1 MGTQGAKGDIMT
13 KASGRKAHSNGAALE
28 KYLENIHFREAVAA
42 GYFLH
47 WAKQNPS
54 YHGKQTKSG
63 VMFMPHKA
71 SGADWI
77 VLGSRK
83 CQWPYIAIEAKSVV
97 GNSLARSELSDDQ
110 ALHLQKA
117 MDGNQLGL
125 LIVSFTI
132 GTFAVRWSE
141 DLFTKSGAGRSLK
154 ADSLPPRVN
163 MISPVDG
170 CFLHNVMGRWWAA

>member
-1 MGTQGAKGDIMT
+1 MT
-13 KASGRKAHSNGAALE
+13 KQTSGRKAHSNGAALE

-77 VLGSRK
+77 VLGGRK

-125 LIVSFTI
+125 LVVSFTI

-154 ADSLPPRVN
+154 ADSLPRRVN
-163 MISPVDG
+163 MISLVDG
-170 CFLHNVMGRWWAA
+170 CFLHNVMARW

>member
-1 MGTQGAKGDIMT
+1 MT

-77 VLGSRK
+77 VLGGRK
-83 CQWPYIAIEAKSVV
+83 CQWPYIEIEAKSVV
-97 GNSLARSELSDDQ
+97 GNSLARSELSDEQ

-154 ADSLPPRVN
+154 ADSLPRRVN
-163 MISPVDG
+163 MISLVDG
-170 CFLHNVMGRWWAA
+170 CFLHNVMARW

>member
-1 MGTQGAKGDIMT
+1 MT

-54 YHGKQTKSG
+54 YHGKQTK
-63 VMFMPHKA
+63 
-71 SGADWI
+71 WI

-154 ADSLPPRVN
+154 ADSLPRRVN
-163 MISPVDG
+163 MISLVDG
-170 CFLHNVMGRWWAA
+170 CFLHNVMARW

>member
-1 MGTQGAKGDIMT
+1 MTRQSGARAK
-13 KASGRKAHSNGAALE
+13 SNGAALE
-28 KYLENIHFREAVAA
+28 KYLENIHFREAVNA

-54 YHGKQTKSG
+54 YYGKQTRSG
-63 VMFMPHKA
+63 VVFMPHKA

-77 VLGSRK
+77 VLGGRK
-83 CQWPYIAIEAKSVV
+83 CQWPYIAIEAKSVA

-132 GTFAVRWSE
+132 GTFAVKWSE
-141 DLFTKSGAGRSLK
+141 DLFTKSGAGRSLR
-154 ADSLPPRVN
+154 AESLPPRVN

-170 CFLHNVMGRWWAA
+170 CFLHNVMARWWAV